1 MRKARTRLSVGELVR
16 NVFRRPYKPV
26 GYNHIDDN
34 VDANDK
40 PDSGREDETASI
52 DGWDFEGSESDTSL
66 DTIGAF
72 VRSPEE
78 MLFNDR

>member
-1 MRKARTRLSVGELVR
+1 MRISIGELGR
-16 NVFRRPYKPV
+16 RLLRRPYKPG

-40 PDSGREDETASI
+40 LVSDREDETASI
-52 DGWDFEGSESDTSL
+52 DGCDFEGSESDTSF